1 LPATRKNKE
10 KDMHPWKHYAAIG
23 DSFTEGVGDP
33 VDGFQSIG
41 CMERLAQIL
50 KKANPDFQFTNLA
63 KRGLMISEIRQGQL
77 VQVLKLKPD
86 FITIVAGAN
95 DIMKGRFEAQNFEN
109 ELRSLYESTVKT
121 GALVSSVNVPYFPF
135 IKTLEAP
142 IQTRLNRQI
151 EKANSIIQSLADEY
165 KIIFVDANAYSSDF
179 DENDWSTDGVHLNA
193 RGYFK
198 FTDVII
204 QTLEKHTGIAI
215 EKAAMP

>member
-1 LPATRKNKE
+1 
-10 KDMHPWKHYAAIG
+10 MHPWKHYVAIG
-23 DSFTEGVGDP
+23 DSFTEGIGDP

-50 KKANPDFQFTNLA
+50 QKSNPDFQFTNLA

-77 VQVLKLKPD
+77 VHALKLKPD
-86 FITIVAGAN
+86 FVSIVAGAN

-109 ELRSLYESTVKT
+109 ELRGLYESTVKT
-121 GALVSSVNVPYFPF
+121 GALVSSGNIPFFPF

-142 IQTRLNRQI
+142 VQTRLNRQI
-151 EKANSIIQSLADEY
+151 EKANSIIQNLADEY
-165 KIIFVDANAYSSDF
+165 KIILVNANAHGDDF
-179 DENDWSTDGVHLNA
+179 DENDWSTDFVHLNA

-204 QTLEKHTGIAI
+204 QTLEKHTGV
-215 EKAAMP
+215 ELGKAELP